1 MVSGEAWANREALLV
16 RQGLLKGM
24 GLPARSAPVWIAV
37 VAGLWAFGCART
49 VLPPPASISPPLPA
63 PTPVSPNLGSDV
75 PQPLSVPSLGAP
87 VSSTNPWKP
96 SVPARKWKYIVLH
109 HTASDEDSVESIHD
123 VHVQKKDKKGNPWLG
138 IGYHFVIG
146 NGQGMTDGEIE
157 PTFRW
162 KTQIQGAHAGSADR
176 DYNEIG
182 IGICLVGNYEKYPPS
197 PRQVTAVK
205 RLLRVLKGEYKIVT
219 GNIVKHSDVRDG
231 GTECP
236 GKHFPMAEVIAA
248 GDRNLVEATAVE
260 PVQTALRLRPEKG
273 TVPFGR

>member
-1 MVSGEAWANREALLV
+1 
-16 RQGLLKGM
+16 M

-49 VLPPPASISPPLPA
+49 VLPPPASISRPLPA
-63 PTPVSPNLGSDV
+63 PTPVSPDLGSDGV
-75 PQPLSVPSLGAP
+75 PKPLAVPPWGAP
-87 VSSTNPWKP
+87 ISSTNPWKP

-109 HTASDEDSVESIHD
+109 HTASDEDSVDSIHE

-197 PRQVTAVK
+197 PKQVAAIK
-205 RLLRVLKGEYKIVT
+205 RLIRVLKGDYKIVT
-219 GNIVKHSDVRDG
+219 ANIVKHSDVRDG

-236 GKHFPMAEVIAA
+236 GKHFPMDEVIAA
-248 GDRNLVEATAVE
+248 GDRNLVEA
-260 PVQTALRLRPEKG
+260 RP
-273 TVPFGR
+273 